1 MNKNI
6 EEAGC
11 VVRGTAGFNYASPRV
26 LFTLDIARLLVLSW
40 SPEARI
46 HELDFRSTRCSSRS
60 RV

>member
-6 EEAGC
+6 PKKGY
-11 VVRGTAGFNYASPRV
+11 VQGTAGFNHAFTRV
-26 LFTLDIARLLVLSW
+26 LFTLDIARLPVLSW

-60 RV
+60 WV